1 MSFSSF
7 FRAAWNKEPFPWQE
21 RLAVLAMEG
30 KWPGSIGLPTAAGKT
45 ALIDIAVYALAMGAP
60 GAARRIFF
68 VVDRRIVVDEAMERA
83 ADLARK
89 LAEADP
95 SSELGAIS
103 RALREIGDGEH
114 AKRPLETAA
123 LRGGI
128 PRNEVWTRSP
138 RQPLV
143 VCSTV
148 DQLGSSLMF
157 RAYDANPYNWPIR
170 AALAAIDSI
179 VILDEAHISQPFA
192 QTLRSIQQYN
202 KGWATESVGDGL
214 TVVEMSAT
222 PRSAEVFR
230 EDTEDHANEVLGKR
244 WTASKRTRLV
254 EVGQQPE
261 EENGKGDFDALIK
274 ALEKE
279 ARAMYENHGA
289 RVIGVIANRVGTA
302 RSIHA
307 ALASDERFEAILLT
321 GRARAYDRDQLWRLW
336 RPFIGLGRA
345 EAHEKPIF
353 VVATQCIEVGAN
365 IDFDALVTEAASID
379 ALEQRF
385 GRLNREGR
393 EVLSHAA
400 IMAQKDQIGSRAEDP
415 IYGKTLAA
423 TWRWLKSHVTSE
435 VRIVTSPGEGKK
447 KPKAKKEKLEFVEMG
462 VLALRQSLEETPERE
477 TLTTSR
483 PNSPVLMPAHMDLL
497 CQTSPE
503 PGICPEPAI
512 FLHGPDTEPA
522 EVQVVWR
529 QDLDE
534 NCTEFW
540 LDTVSICPP
549 SAAESVSLPIWVARK
564 WLCQAETTDVAD
576 IEGLPTETS
585 RVDTKGRPALVWLGP
600 DDSKVA
606 NDASKVRPGNVV
618 VVPAAYGGCDKW
630 GWNPDWTETVLDIGD
645 PVKLQMGRP
654 ILRLHERLANSWK
667 YPELARSLR
676 SCASISEARDIL
688 AAFECIECDAW
699 VVRMAKTLSTGLRTL
714 IAKAQTATEN
724 TEELAAVAGRAV
736 FEQEGV
742 RSGYGDEV
750 GLDSHL
756 RGCEAWAGRF
766 AVALPHHLQG
776 AIRKA
781 ALFHD
786 IGKADP
792 RFQAWLRG
800 GNPIKPREL
809 LAKSGRSGLDW
820 EAIERARQ
828 MAGYPKGGRHE
839 LLSVALWAHD
849 TGRQLEIDRELVLH
863 LIASHHGRCRPFAPV
878 VLDTAPVDVQVG
890 AWISNSDH
898 GLERASSGITERFWK
913 LTDRYGWYGLA
924 YLEAILRLADHRRS
938 EEEQKGIA
946 DE

>member
-1 MSFSSF
+1 MSFNSF
-7 FRAAWNKEPFPWQE
+7 FRSAWNKEPFPWQE
-21 RLAVLAMEG
+21 RLAALAMDG
-30 KWPGSIGLPTAAGKT
+30 KWPSSIGLPTAAGKT
-45 ALIDIAVYALAMGAP
+45 ALIDIAVYALAMGSP

-68 VVDRRIVVDEAMERA
+68 VVDRRIIVDEAAERA
-83 ADLARK
+83 FDLAKK
-89 LAEADP
+89 LNEADP

-103 RALREIGDGEH
+103 RALREIGDGENSK
-114 AKRPLETAA
+114 ALETAI

-128 PRNEVWTRSP
+128 ARNEVWTRSP

-179 VILDEAHISQPFA
+179 IILDEAHISQPFA
-192 QTLRSIQQYN
+192 QTLNSIQRY
-202 KGWATESVGDGL
+202 KGWATEPVGDGL
-214 TVVEMSAT
+214 KVVEMSAT
-222 PRSAEVFR
+222 PRSGEVFR
-230 EDTEDHANEVLGKR
+230 ENTEDYANEVLGKR

-254 EVGQQPE
+254 EAGQQPE
-261 EENGKGDFDALIK
+261 EENGAGDFDALIK

-302 RSIHA
+302 RSVHA

-321 GRARAYDRDQLWRLW
+321 GRARAFDRDQLWRLW

-393 EVLSHAA
+393 DVVSHAA
-400 IMAQKDQIGSRAEDP
+400 IVAQKDQIGSRAEDR
-415 IYGKTLAA
+415 IYGRTLAA
-423 TWRWLKSHVTSE
+423 TWRWLKSHVTKE
-435 VRIVTSPGEGKK
+435 EGTVTLPGGGKK
-447 KPKAKKEKLEFVEMG
+447 KAKAKTEKLEFVEMG
-462 VLALRQSLEETPERE
+462 VLALRRSLGETPERE
-477 TLTTSR
+477 ILLTSR
-483 PNSPVLMPAHMDLL
+483 PNAPVLMPAHMDLL

-503 PGICPEPAI
+503 PGICPEPAM

-529 QDLDE
+529 QDLNE
-534 NCTEFW
+534 TPTALW
-540 LDTVSICPP
+540 VDTVSICPP
-549 SAAESVSLPIWVARK
+549 SAAEAVSLPIWVVRT
-564 WLCQAETTDVAD
+564 WLCQAEAADVAD
-576 IEGLPTETS
+576 IEGLATEVS
-585 RVDTKGRPALVWLGP
+585 RTDTKGRPAVVWLGP
-600 DDSKVA
+600 DDSTVA
-606 NDASKVRPGNVV
+606 NDASEVRPGNVA

-630 GWNPDWTETVLDIGD
+630 GWNPDWRETVLDIGD
-645 PVKLQMGRP
+645 PVKLQMRRP
-654 ILRLHERLANSWK
+654 ILRLHEELASSWK
-667 YPELARSLR
+667 YGELARSLR
-676 SCASISEARDIL
+676 SCTSVPEARSFL
-688 AAFECIECDAW
+688 QSFRSIECAQWVNDA
-699 VVRMAKTLSTGLRTL
+699 VKTLSTGLRSLVGKPAGAMETSD
-714 IAKAQTATEN
+714 
-724 TEELAAVAGRAV
+724 ELAAVAGRAV
-736 FEQEGV
+736 FEQEGT

-750 GLDSHL
+750 GLDDHL

-766 AVALPHHLQG
+766 AEALPDRLQ
-776 AIRKA
+776 AVIRKA

-800 GNPIKPREL
+800 GNPIKPKEL

-849 TGRQLEIDRELVLH
+849 TGTQLEIDRELVLH

-878 VLDTAPVDVQVG
+878 VLDPAPVDVQVG

-938 EEEQKGIA
+938 EEEQKGVA
-946 DE
+946 DA